1 MAKRPKRPGTPKGMG
16 GMMQQIQQLQE
27 QLLAAQEALKTETVS
42 ATTGGGAV
50 KAVVTGDQ
58 RLQALEL
65 APEMVAEMD
74 VEMLQDLI
82 VLAVNSALDQSR
94 ELATERLGP
103 LTSGLPF

>member
-1 MAKRPKRPGTPKGMG
+1 MAKRPRKPGPPKGMG

-27 QLLAAQEALKTETVS
+27 QLLAAQEALKEETVS

-65 APEMVAEMD
+65 APEMVADMD

-82 VLAVNSALDQSR
+82 ILAVNSALDQSR